1 MVTGV
6 ISSQARVVA
15 MVMPSNGADQQRT
28 VVNGYLAT
36 TNQYYYTCIFD
47 FSYMY
52 PTNPS
57 LDQVPESGLLGLLE
71 QIFRRPMPFLS
82 NQQRQST
89 EVHVAVTDKI
99 SLQKPSSL
107 QSQNHAVMVKI
118 CT

>member
-57 LDQVPESGLLGLLE
+57 LDQVPESGLLGLLIGADFS
-71 QIFRRPMPFLS
+71 Q
-82 NQQRQST
+82 T
-89 EVHVAVTDKI
+89 DAVLVQPTASK
-99 SLQKPSSL
+99 
-107 QSQNHAVMVKI
+107 H
-118 CT
+118 